1 MASGG
6 VEQSDR
12 RAYSVLRHRDYRLI
26 WSAEF
31 ISTTGTQMQRVAIAW
46 QVYDL
51 TGDALKL
58 GLLGLARFV
67 PIVIFG
73 MLGGVLADQRDR
85 RKILFVS
92 QAALM
97 MTSLILAAASLV
109 GDVSTLL
116 IYGVTLVAGAFSAMG
131 QPARQSLIPNLV
143 PREELAGAMSM
154 NVLSMQ
160 VATVAG
166 PALGGILIAAVG
178 ADLVYLIDAMTFV
191 VVIVAIAMMRIRP
204 AAGGVTSRTFESIKE
219 GFAFLR
225 QSPILLGVMSV
236 DFIATFFGA
245 VTTLM
250 PIFAEE
256 ILGAGPRGMGLLL
269 AAPAVGAFLG
279 GAVMSVRPVPDRPGF
294 GVLVAI
300 IAYGFAIAG
309 FGLSTTFALSLLF
322 LAISGASDAVS
333 MALRSTVRNLITP
346 DNLRGRI
353 SATHSMF
360 AMGGPQLG
368 ELRAGASASV
378 IGAGPAVAIG
388 GFLTVLS
395 SVLVSMLVP
404 GIRTYRVSAQGD
416 DEGLGNERQIAV

>member
-31 ISTTGTQMQRVAIAW
+31 VSTTGTQMQRIAIAW

-67 PIVIFG
+67 PILIFG

-97 MTSLILAAASLV
+97 MTSLVLAAASLR

-143 PREELAGAMSM
+143 PRDELAGAMSI

-166 PALGGILIAAVG
+166 PAIGGILIAAVG

-204 AAGGVTSRTFESIKE
+204 AAGGV
-219 GFAFLR
+219 
-225 QSPILLGVMSV
+225 
-236 DFIATFFGA
+236 
-245 VTTLM
+245 
-250 PIFAEE
+250 
-256 ILGAGPRGMGLLL
+256 
-269 AAPAVGAFLG
+269 
-279 GAVMSVRPVPDRPGF
+279 
-294 GVLVAI
+294 
-300 IAYGFAIAG
+300 
-309 FGLSTTFALSLLF
+309 
-322 LAISGASDAVS
+322 
-333 MALRSTVRNLITP
+333 
-346 DNLRGRI
+346 
-353 SATHSMF
+353 
-360 AMGGPQLG
+360 
-368 ELRAGASASV
+368 
-378 IGAGPAVAIG
+378 
-388 GFLTVLS
+388 
-395 SVLVSMLVP
+395 
-404 GIRTYRVSAQGD
+404 
-416 DEGLGNERQIAV
+416 